1 MKRFLAFHLDWPCLT
16 KHTLHV
22 AASFQAILTVLRLV
36 AVVRVGSLGWS
47 AAAALARSKTR
58 AMLQL
63 GWQERCTLYAAWE

>member
-1 MKRFLAFHLDWPCLT
+1 
-16 KHTLHV
+16 V

-36 AVVRVGSLGWS
+36 VVRVGSLGWS